1 MITQTQLNTFA
12 ISIKKEKERI
22 IKLEDLFKK
31 FKNIKNALITIKTDT
46 SSILLKNK
54 ENEYDIKSLEIEMA
68 IENLEKRIDFLFKYL
83 T

>member
-22 IKLEDLFKK
+22 IKLEDLFEK
-31 FKNIKNALITIKTDT
+31 FKNIKNALITIKTNT

>member
-1 MITQTQLNTFA
+1 M
-12 ISIKKEKERI
+12 
-22 IKLEDLFKK
+22 KK
-31 FKNIKNALITIKTDT
+31 FKNIKNALITIKTNT

>member
-31 FKNIKNALITIKTDT
+31 FKNIKNALITIKTNT